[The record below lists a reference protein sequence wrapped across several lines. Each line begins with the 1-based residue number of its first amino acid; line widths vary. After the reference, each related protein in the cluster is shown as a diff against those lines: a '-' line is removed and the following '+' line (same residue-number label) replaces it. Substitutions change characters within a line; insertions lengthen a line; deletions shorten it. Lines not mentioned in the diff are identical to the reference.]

1 MRFQSG
7 ETLALPEGEDESGRA
22 LARFARMDTSQR
34 LLGRG
39 FLRFD
44 MRDPT
49 RFVARLDRQMRAI
62 DGSATAAPAP
72 TPAHPAPAQD
82 TPGLEKVND
91 SI

>member
-1 MRFQSG
+1 
-7 ETLALPEGEDESGRA
+7 
-22 LARFARMDTSQR
+22 MDSAQR

-49 RFVARLDRQMRAI
+49 RFVARLDRQVRSI
-62 DGSATAAPAP
+62 DGSVFRPQAEPAP
-72 TPAHPAPAQD
+72 SAPPPAEPASG
-82 TPGLEKVND
+82 GLEKVND